1 MAKTAS
7 VPGQVDVSKLK
18 ASKKV
23 FNPGP
28 ARSRYG
34 NIFNFLFL
42 CLIGCVM
49 IIPFVYIVSNA
60 LKPMDE
66 LFLFPPRLFV
76 QNPTLE
82 NFASIGT
89 LMSSSAVP
97 FSRYLFNTIFVT
109 IVATVFHIILASLA
123 AYVLEKRDFPGRN
136 IISQTIVLSLMFT
149 QAVTAIPNYII
160 QTKLGMID
168 SYWVLIIPYV
178 GGSMGLYLMKQFM
191 SSSIPNSLLE
201 AARIDG
207 AKELTIFKDIVMPLV
222 KPAWLT
228 MLMTS
233 VQSMWAI
240 TGSTVIFSESL
251 KPLQYALSQVT
262 AAGVARTGASAAI
275 TVIMILPPLL
285 VFVLSQT
292 QILDTMASSG
302 IKE

>member
-1 MAKTAS
+1 M
-7 VPGQVDVSKLK
+7 
-18 ASKKV
+18 
-23 FNPGP
+23 
-28 ARSRYG
+28 
-34 NIFNFLFL
+34 
-42 CLIGCVM
+42 
-49 IIPFVYIVSNA
+49 
-60 LKPMDE
+60 
-66 LFLFPPRLFV
+66 
-76 QNPTLE
+76 
-82 NFASIGT
+82 
-89 LMSSSAVP
+89 
-97 FSRYLFNTIFVT
+97 FNTIFVT

-136 IISQTIVLSLMFT
+136 LISQTIVLSLMFT
-149 QAVTAIPNYII
+149 QAVTSIPNYII

>member
-1 MAKTAS
+1 
-7 VPGQVDVSKLK
+7 
-18 ASKKV
+18 
-23 FNPGP
+23 
-28 ARSRYG
+28 
-34 NIFNFLFL
+34 
-42 CLIGCVM
+42 M

-168 SYWVLIIPYV
+168 TYWVLIIPYV

-228 MLMTS
+228 MLKTS

-240 TGSTVIFSESL
+240 TGSTVIFTESL

-285 VFVLSQT
+285 VFILSQT

>member
-1 MAKTAS
+1 MS
-7 VPGQVDVSKLK
+7 IRNLPIDIYE
-18 ASKKV
+18 KKKY
-23 FNPGP
+23 N
-28 ARSRYG
+28 
-34 NIFNFLFL
+34 
-42 CLIGCVM
+42 M
-49 IIPFVYIVSNA
+49 IIYLSSLVGIS
-60 LKPMDE
+60 MDY
-66 LFLFPPRLFV
+66 F
-76 QNPTLE
+76 
-82 NFASIGT
+82 
-89 LMSSSAVP
+89 
-97 FSRYLFNTIFVT
+97 
-109 IVATVFHIILASLA
+109 
-123 AYVLEKRDFPGRN
+123 
-136 IISQTIVLSLMFT
+136 
-149 QAVTAIPNYII
+149 
-160 QTKLGMID
+160 
-168 SYWVLIIPYV
+168 
-178 GGSMGLYLMKQFM
+178 
-191 SSSIPNSLLE
+191 E